1 MFLYLRVFL
10 ERLSSN
16 RAPTSCSR
24 ASRLIL
30 EGLIDEII
38 INEIIKNE
46 ITISEIIITE
56 RSGVIRKSPL

>member
-1 MFLYLRVFL
+1 MFLYLPVFL

-24 ASRLIL
+24 ASHLIL
-30 EGLIDEII
+30 EDLIDEII
-38 INEIIKNE
+38 INE

-56 RSGVIRKSPL
+56 RSGVTRKSPV